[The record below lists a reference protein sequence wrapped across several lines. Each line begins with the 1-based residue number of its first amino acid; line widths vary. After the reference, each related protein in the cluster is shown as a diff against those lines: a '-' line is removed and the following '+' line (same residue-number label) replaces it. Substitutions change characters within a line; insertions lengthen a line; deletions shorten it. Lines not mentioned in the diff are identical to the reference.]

1 MLVFLLLNA
10 FQVHEHD
17 RDEMKLS
24 MKDLVGLVCKEP
36 ELVLI
41 KVERRKGLVYMV
53 QSQEL

>member
-24 MKDLVGLVCKEP
+24 MNGLVGLVCKEP

-41 KVERRKGLVYMV
+41 KVERRKGLVYMM